1 MDDIRVAI
9 NKAAQQVQNI
19 RQSPPIEAQA
29 PKPGLLNRN
38 PSQDEHPPL
47 RKPSPQ
53 HHTPS
58 ARKASVE
65 NVENKAPKIEKS
77 PPRQMENPD
86 PEKDDKAFKNYLQE
100 MTTFLDNEAGESDNE
115 SSDPEF
121 NFLPQQINI
130 AAEIDREDDIL
141 EQDEA
146 MEPFNFDELAIS

>member
-1 MDDIRVAI
+1 
-9 NKAAQQVQNI
+9 
-19 RQSPPIEAQA
+19 
-29 PKPGLLNRN
+29 
-38 PSQDEHPPL
+38 
-47 RKPSPQ
+47 
-53 HHTPS
+53 
-58 ARKASVE
+58 
-65 NVENKAPKIEKS
+65 
-77 PPRQMENPD
+77 MENPD